1 MDVTKQEEVDKLM
14 LELDGT
20 DNKSKSIKMLFLMLH
35 NNNFGTAV
43 NFELLGLLFHLIHC
57 KCTIKLEE
65 R

>member
-35 NNNFGTAV
+35 SNNFGTAV
-43 NFELLGLLFHLIHC
+43 NF
-57 KCTIKLEE
+57 
-65 R
+65 